1 MQLNIKT
8 KTNVLFRIKISVQ
21 SIIICTAG
29 YFHANSS
36 EGKGKYNGNSWYKK
50 CIHVVNVFE
59 IRGTNTSHL
68 SLKSNKNIPV
78 FLTKTLSTMKVFF
91 YARVYL
97 HFHFGILISHYCSC
111 LCLTKNAFY

>member
-21 SIIICTAG
+21 SIIICIAG
-29 YFHANSS
+29 YFSELSGEYFHANSS

-50 CIHVVNVFE
+50 CIHVVNVFQ
-59 IRGTNTSHL
+59 IRGTDTSHL

-78 FLTKTLSTMKVFF
+78 F
-91 YARVYL
+91 
-97 HFHFGILISHYCSC
+97 
-111 LCLTKNAFY
+111 